1 MSIRVEMDLCLK
13 CRTARFKGRKGNA
26 NEEKEKTDSGEK
38 VDSPIILALRNQP
51 AGRRAF

>member
-26 NEEKEKTDSGEK
+26 NEEKEKIRKE
-38 VDSPIILALRNQP
+38 AEERNS
-51 AGRRAF
+51 FYY